1 MKPKRVVTAVLL
13 CFVGLSIAAMIYK
26 EARAREG
33 AAPPAANAATAP
45 ARQQS
50 RDVAH
55 LVVYYFHGDTRCT
68 TCRAIEEQSH
78 AAITGNF
85 KEALAEGQ
93 LEWRLVN
100 FDTPGNS
107 HFRDDFQLSFQS
119 VVLVEERDGKVVRW
133 KNLADV
139 WTKIH
144 ETPQQFEQFVVES
157 TTAFIAGD
165 GA

>member
-1 MKPKRVVTAVLL
+1 MKPKVILTAMLL
-13 CFVGLSIAAMIYK
+13 CFVGISIAAMIYK
-26 EARAREG
+26 ETRAREVATLPAAKESVPVAAEQSP
-33 AAPPAANAATAP
+33 AAPL
-45 ARQQS
+45 
-50 RDVAH
+50 V
-55 LVVYYFHGDTRCT
+55 VVYYFHGDTRCT

-100 FDTPGNS
+100 FDTPGNT

-144 ETPQQFEQFVVES
+144 ETPQQFEQFVIES
-157 TTAFIAGD
+157 TTAFIAGE